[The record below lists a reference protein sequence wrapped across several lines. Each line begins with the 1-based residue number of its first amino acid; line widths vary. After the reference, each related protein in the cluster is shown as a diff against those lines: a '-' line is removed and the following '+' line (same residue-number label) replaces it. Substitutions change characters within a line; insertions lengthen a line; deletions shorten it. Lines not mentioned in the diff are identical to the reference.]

1 MLHTQELQEV
11 QERCAA
17 AAVEAAASE
26 AATAAALQ
34 RKCEAI
40 AAVYRLCSARGVRL
54 GPSAFEEGHHH
65 WGGENM
71 PQVTVGESLLLY
83 ISFSSVTYIN
93 ACMYR

>member
-1 MLHTQELQEV
+1 V

-17 AAVEAAASE
+17 AAVEAAARD

-34 RKCEAI
+34 RKCDAI
-40 AAVYRLCSARGVRL
+40 AAVYRLCSARGVSL

-71 PQVTVGESLLLY
+71 PQVQLISMNCGESLSL
-83 ISFSSVTYIN
+83 S
-93 ACMYR
+93 